1 MSSHCGTRKRRYRR
15 GKKFRGGIHGTVL
28 LMGLPN
34 VGKSAIFS
42 RFTGLDVMVS
52 NYFGTT
58 VEFYEGPMRLG
69 EKNYLLKD
77 APGIYNLEEP
87 SDDAERVA
95 AKMLDEEPDAVVFVL
110 DALNFESSLHLLLQ
124 VLEKN
129 IPTVVAL
136 NRSDL
141 MRPRGIA
148 IDHGLLQRRLGVNV
162 LPTVALRGNSLDVVK
177 YALENAIGTKTEY
190 DVPGPNKRW
199 NLVEQLTSDAFRR
212 EPKKERSDKHGFL
225 VKPWPGI
232 PIALAVLALV
242 FSFVIGFGMGLRQFV
257 LLPFFR
263 GFLFV
268 HIENAVEA
276 LFTSE
281 VLKNILIGEDYGFL
295 IKGIEWPF
303 ALVLPYVI
311 SFYAAMSLLEDV
323 GYLPRLAVLLDGLF
337 KKVGLNGSS
346 IIPLLLGYGCGIP
359 AIMATRSLPSKKQRL
374 SVATMVCF
382 AVPCVA
388 QTGVFIA
395 LVAAQSIPAFLAIF
409 AISILA
415 LVIIGVILDKVNKQQ
430 APPTLFELPELLW
443 PKPKLLWK
451 KISFRIR
458 HYLKDGAVPM
468 VIAVAFVAVFYELGA
483 LQALGRAA
491 APLVS
496 GWLHL
501 PEEAA
506 TSLVLG
512 IVRRELTLVVLE
524 PMGLSTVQFFTASL
538 VALFYVPCIAM
549 IATLAKEF
557 SIRTAVVILVLT
569 TVTALFLGGLFAQ
582 MAALITA

>member
-1 MSSHCGTRKRRYRR
+1 MSSHCAPKKGRHRR

-52 NYFGTT
+52 NYSGTT
-58 VEFYEGPMRLG
+58 VEFYEGPMRIG
-69 EKNYLLKD
+69 RKNYLLKD
-77 APGIYNLEEP
+77 APGIYNLEDP
-87 SDDAERVA
+87 ADDAERVA
-95 AKMLDEEPDAVVFVL
+95 VSMLAEKPDAVVFVL

-141 MRPRGIA
+141 MRPRGIS
-148 IDHGLLQRRLGVNV
+148 IDHAFLQRRLGVSV

-177 YALENAIGTKTEY
+177 YALEKAIGTETEH
-190 DVPGPNKRW
+190 DSPPPGKRW
-199 NLVEQLTSDAFRR
+199 NLVEQLVADAFRR
-212 EPKKERSDKHGFL
+212 EPQEERKDKHGFL

-242 FSFVIGFGMGLRQFV
+242 FGFVIGFGMGLRQYL

-263 GFLFV
+263 DFLFV
-268 HIENAVEA
+268 HIENIVEG
-276 LFTSE
+276 LVTSQTWR
-281 VLKNILIGEDYGFL
+281 NILIGEDYGFL

-303 ALVLPYVI
+303 ALVLPYVV

-346 IIPLLLGYGCGIP
+346 IIPLLLGYGCGVP
-359 AIMATRSLPSKKQRL
+359 ALMATRSLPSKKQRL

-395 LVAAQSIPAFLAIF
+395 LVAARSIPAFLAIF
-409 AISILA
+409 AVSVLA
-415 LVIIGVILDKVNKQQ
+415 LVFIGVILDKVNKQQ

-443 PKPKLLWK
+443 PRPKLLWK
-451 KISFRIR
+451 KVSFRIR

-468 VIAVAFVAVFYELGA
+468 VVAVAFVALFYELGA
-483 LQALGRAA
+483 LQAFGRAA

-524 PMGLSTVQFFTASL
+524 TMDLSMLQFFTASL

-549 IATLAKEF
+549 IVTLAKEF
-557 SIRTAVVILVLT
+557 NIRTAVVILVLT
-569 TVTALFLGGLFAQ
+569 TLTALFLGGLFAQ
-582 MAALITA
+582 TAALFTA